1 MGHNSLSRKIYFH
14 IFYLS
19 VKLFL
24 YLFTKFYPLLYNYF
38 LGGLNMAVI
47 EITDDNFETE
57 VEKSDKLT
65 LVDFWATWCGPCRK
79 LSPLIDEVSQEFGD
93 KVKFVKIKADENMQT
108 AQKYSI
114 SGVPSLLLFKNG
126 EPVERIVNMVPKNII
141 VNTLN
146 KHL

>member
-1 MGHNSLSRKIYFH
+1 MTNVL
-14 IFYLS
+14 
-19 VKLFL
+19 
-24 YLFTKFYPLLYNYF
+24 
-38 LGGLNMAVI
+38 
-47 EITDDNFETE
+47 EITDESFENE
-57 VEKSDKLT
+57 VLKEDKLT

-79 LSPLIDEVSQEFGD
+79 LSPVIEEIASEFEG

-114 SGVPSLLLFKNG
+114 SGVPSLLIFKNG

-141 VNTLN
+141 VNNLN

>member
-1 MGHNSLSRKIYFH
+1 
-14 IFYLS
+14 
-19 VKLFL
+19 
-24 YLFTKFYPLLYNYF
+24 
-38 LGGLNMAVI
+38 MANVI
-47 EITDDNFETE
+47 EINDDIFESE
-57 VEKSDKLT
+57 VIKENKLT

-79 LSPLIDEVSQEFGD
+79 LAPVIDEIANEFEG

-114 SGVPSLLLFKNG
+114 SGVPSLLIFKDG

-141 VNTLN
+141 VDNLN

>member
-1 MGHNSLSRKIYFH
+1 
-14 IFYLS
+14 
-19 VKLFL
+19 
-24 YLFTKFYPLLYNYF
+24 
-38 LGGLNMAVI
+38 MADVI
-47 EITDDNFETE
+47 EITDENFENE
-57 VEKSDKLT
+57 VLNSDKIT

-79 LSPLIDEVSQEFGD
+79 LAPVMDELAAQYDG

-141 VNTLN
+141 ENALN
-146 KHL
+146 KYL